1 VAELD
6 ERAYGGCGDPDES
19 EPVLIDFPV
28 DHQGDYAALA
38 PDPPLPPPPPVVPD
52 APIPPPLAGPAAPDG
67 AAPTDDAVTGDGGVA
82 AVAAVAA
89 PAAAAVAAVDGET
102 QAGDVTEA
110 SGAPFPIAGLSVLK
124 GLLLYGATLVFAGF
138 YAYFMAKIASAP
150 EGRPPSFDPAMISVA
165 AALAGVLG
173 SAFALA
179 IGVPT
184 REQTVN
190 RGLQSDLDA
199 LDAPEPEKRLSGG
212 ARVLAR
218 IRQALSLEP
227 GRRTA
232 ASIPITVGIWVYAA
246 VGSAVAV
253 TYFLNQQE
261 TPDAVKALAVAFAGY
276 VLALVT
282 AAYGLATRES

>member
-52 APIPPPLAGPAAPDG
+52 APIPPPLAESATPDAAAPDE
-67 AAPTDDAVTGDGGVA
+67 AVAGDGGVA
-82 AVAAVAA
+82 APAVAAVAA
-89 PAAAAVAAVDGET
+89 ADGET
-102 QAGDVTEA
+102 PAGGVTPA
-110 SGAPFPIAGLSVLK
+110 GATPFPIAGLSILK

-150 EGRPPSFDPAMISVA
+150 SGTPPSFDTTMVSVA

-190 RGLQSDLDA
+190 KGLESALDA
-199 LDAPEPEKRLSGG
+199 LDARKTEKPLSGG
-212 ARVLAR
+212 ARALAR
-218 IRQALSLEP
+218 TRQALSLEP

-282 AAYGLATRES
+282 AAYGIATREP